1 MTNCIVYKQFGR
13 FLGKALVFYESPSLP
28 SLWRNNKLCF
38 YYQLKLCFYYS
49 PTWEGC
55 CNAALIVTDLYLEVF
70 YILEFLFTFV
80 KSKGLRMMGS
90 QALLIKR
97 GCWIVVFQ
105 CFQFFFF
112 FLVRWEKERKDT
124 CVCLFVFWIPCDV
137 LKTAG
142 GRFFWI
148 LTETSLEVKELS
160 VKGS

>member
-1 MTNCIVYKQFGR
+1 M
-13 FLGKALVFYESPSLP
+13 FYESPSLP

-80 KSKGLRMMGS
+80 KSKGLGMVGS

-105 CFQFFFF
+105 CLLFFFF
-112 FLVRWEKERKDT
+112 FFSEVGEGEKGYM
-124 CVCLFVFWIPCDV
+124 CLFVCFLNTMGCTQDSWWEV
-137 LKTAG
+137 LLDSDRDQLRGQGALSK
-142 GRFFWI
+142 R
-148 LTETSLEVKELS
+148 ELDAR
-160 VKGS
+160 GSN